1 MAPDPFDRD
10 NRIDT
15 LLTELA
21 GLGPLAGESSW
32 PDDPLARN
40 MADIARFVADAT
52 RLEQVSGR
60 DFAIGCEIDEKSLP
74 KAQAIA
80 SANIGELVA
89 APEYATLLDRPGG
102 ENRIFAL
109 LVQSCAAEITAKTK
123 PVAQKHRR
131 PQTRHGDSLRCQAE
145 LLKVPR
151 GTPLRRVVDNGNL
164 SAG

>member
-1 MAPDPFDRD
+1 LAPDPFDRD

-109 LVQSCAAEITAKTK
+109 LVQSCAAEIGAKIK
-123 PVAQKHRR
+123 LAAGKRRR
-131 PQTRHGDSLRCQAE
+131 PRAWRSDPLRRKAE
-145 LLKVPR
+145 LRKVSR
-151 GTPLRRVVDNGNL
+151 GTPLRLATQDGL
-164 SAG
+164 TLL